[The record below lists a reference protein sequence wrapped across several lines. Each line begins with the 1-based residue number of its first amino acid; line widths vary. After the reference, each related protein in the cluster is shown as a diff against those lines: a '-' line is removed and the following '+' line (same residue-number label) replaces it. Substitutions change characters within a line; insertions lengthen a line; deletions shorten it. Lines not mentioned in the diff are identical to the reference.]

1 MLHQRVTASRILA
14 GRLRLQPHASGYKPN
29 QGRWKMKKRNKRR
42 RRNPM
47 NLVLSNKQPLAPDE
61 MQNDPTVLQCK
72 KHQQQVE
79 TRRLSGY
86 W

>member
-1 MLHQRVTASRILA
+1 
-14 GRLRLQPHASGYKPN
+14 
-29 QGRWKMKKRNKRR
+29 
-42 RRNPM
+42 M